1 MDEPI
6 NNEAIKERLK
16 ELKRKKL
23 ELLKQQAAYQQ
34 DNLIEFFN
42 NPERPLISGNFL
54 VPNPKQSQLIEA
66 FKSQR
71 YRVFTYTGAN
81 RCLHGDTLIYDPV
94 NTVSRPIKEIDSDFH
109 VLSWDGEELVAAR
122 ALQPFMTGTDEFC
135 RVELDSGNAFEASEG
150 HELLTENGYVKVS
163 EIEIGS
169 KLVTGARIKSV
180 EKCGTRDRWDIHV
193 PLYNNYYAQGAVH
206 KNCGKTT
213 IWAIIAICCMA
224 GKWLWSGEPIR
235 FSHNKPRKIR
245 VIGQG
250 WSSHIKTVVVPEL
263 WKWWPKNRPLVG
275 GKPKKNNDG
284 VEYFW
289 EDAITGSTLEIMS
302 NKQESEMFEG
312 WSGDACIEEN
322 QRVLMSDGTWKPIKD
337 VIVGD
342 EVWTV
347 NSCNLRSKNTVSRVI
362 NRGVRDII
370 KVNLVGGK
378 TILCTPDHEIYVR
391 NPECVNNDCRSI
403 KVEAKDSVGHRAYC
417 PLVNTDPGAADDF
430 FNVFDGLPF
439 ILGAFIGDGWSHV
452 SGVNG
457 DNNYVFFASGDGCVV
472 EYFNECLPG
481 HYKLV
486 HRKKYDYA
494 LLPNNGLIGSFISS
508 LGLIGKKA
516 HEKFIP
522 QQVFKLSKKNK
533 LEFIRGLLA
542 TDGWVVDGG
551 IGYASTSERL
561 TRDFGLLLDSLNISS
576 TIQFKKS
583 QKEGVWRDQWFL
595 CLNKSASV
603 IRFFNE
609 IKYVPG
615 KDIAKAF
622 RRAKLAYLNNIARTV
637 KHNGGMANEDFRV
650 CEKTFRRSVQYKRVK
665 SVVPAGTARVYDLTV
680 ETNHNFICEGIL
692 VSNCVYDEPP
702 RRDIRVA
709 AARGLIDRGGFEL
722 YACTL
727 LKEAW
732 VAQEIIKA
740 RLPDGRPD
748 PSVYNVHATIEDNIG
763 YGITRENVDQFAKML
778 TEDEKDARLRGVPS
792 YMSGLVYPQ
801 FQRDIHLKP
810 RFRVPLDWPVD
821 IAIDTHPR
829 KPHSVLFMATSPR
842 GFKYCIHEIREHGD
856 GKSIAESV
864 VRLVQWGVYRV
875 NKVIIDPLSKGDSN
889 ETDTTFEKASDVFA
903 RHGMYLETASKN
915 KDAGILSVKE
925 YLKSENNEASLFFF
939 DDLVYTIKEIEG
951 LMWEVDPNSEKEKA
965 QKVDDDMMEDLY
977 RLILLGTEYTRAVE
991 AEEDEVPVVSGVN
1004 KVTGY

>member
-1 MDEPI
+1 MNEPI

-42 NPERPLISGNFL
+42 NPERPLMDGSFL
-54 VPNPKQSQLIEA
+54 KPNLKQALLLEA
-66 FKSQR
+66 FKNPK
-71 YRVFTYTGAN
+71 YRLYTYTGAN
-81 RCLHGDTLIYDPV
+81 RCLGGETKIYDPV
-94 NTVSRPIKEIDSDFH
+94 KNAYLTVSEIDTDFH
-109 VLSWDGEELVAAR
+109 VMAWNGKGLVPAKAHKPFVRGHGDIYRLSLS
-122 ALQPFMTGTDEFC
+122 
-135 RVELDSGNAFEASEG
+135 SGRSLSCTAS
-150 HELLTENGYVKVS
+150 HKVLTTQGFRKVS
-163 EIEIGS
+163 ELQVGSQVCTPHDSDTLPSRPFSYFRQQYTYSHQVYLKPEVLGNQVLCNDKEGLHPSACVNLGNRHQPTTGDFSANSRGFFPSNSYTYPCAQNLYEKRSTQIGVDS
-169 KLVTGARIKSV
+169 LGGCHLCCHLYDGLPRLGQENGLFSSPSQDGAQTHTQFAWRMGAL
-180 EKCGTRDRWDIHV
+180 EYGCKCIPYSTFCHPSNRCSCVRLGVSSALMEPRV
-193 PLYNNYYAQGAVH
+193 PLESSVGCLHPGRVSLPIVCGYQAKKENLVFDLPSDILPSYETSTVENIEFVRRDYYYDFTVPIYHNYQDESRVISA
-206 KNCGKTT
+206 NCGKTT
-213 IWAIIAICCMA
+213 IWAIIAICCLA

-235 FSHNKPRKIR
+235 FSHNKPRKLR

-263 WKWWPKNRPLVG
+263 WKWWPKNRPIVG

-289 EDAITGSTLEIMS
+289 EDALTGSTLEIMS
-302 NKQESEMFEG
+302 NRQESEMFEG
-312 WSGDACIEEN
+312 WSGDG
-322 QRVLMSDGTWKPIKD
+322 L
-337 VIVGD
+337 
-342 EVWTV
+342 
-347 NSCNLRSKNTVSRVI
+347 
-362 NRGVRDII
+362 
-370 KVNLVGGK
+370 
-378 TILCTPDHEIYVR
+378 
-391 NPECVNNDCRSI
+391 
-403 KVEAKDSVGHRAYC
+403 
-417 PLVNTDPGAADDF
+417 F
-430 FNVFDGLPF
+430 F
-439 ILGAFIGDGWSHV
+439 
-452 SGVNG
+452 
-457 DNNYVFFASGDGCVV
+457 
-472 EYFNECLPG
+472 
-481 HYKLV
+481 
-486 HRKKYDYA
+486 
-494 LLPNNGLIGSFISS
+494 
-508 LGLIGKKA
+508 
-516 HEKFIP
+516 
-522 QQVFKLSKKNK
+522 
-533 LEFIRGLLA
+533 
-542 TDGWVVDGG
+542 
-551 IGYASTSERL
+551 
-561 TRDFGLLLDSLNISS
+561 
-576 TIQFKKS
+576 
-583 QKEGVWRDQWFL
+583 
-595 CLNKSASV
+595 
-603 IRFFNE
+603 
-609 IKYVPG
+609 
-615 KDIAKAF
+615 
-622 RRAKLAYLNNIARTV
+622 
-637 KHNGGMANEDFRV
+637 
-650 CEKTFRRSVQYKRVK
+650 
-665 SVVPAGTARVYDLTV
+665 
-680 ETNHNFICEGIL
+680 
-692 VSNCVYDEPP
+692 DEPP
-702 RRDIRVA
+702 DRNVRVA

-732 VAQEIIKA
+732 VAQDIIKA

-801 FQRDIHLKP
+801 FARDIHLKK

-965 QKVDDDMMEDLY
+965 QKVDDDMMENLY

>member
-1 MDEPI
+1 MNEPV

-42 NPERPLISGNFL
+42 NPERPLMDGRLL
-54 VPNPKQSQLIEA
+54 VPNPKQAQLLEA
-66 FKSQR
+66 FKNPR

-81 RCLHGDTLIYDPV
+81 R
-94 NTVSRPIKEIDSDFH
+94 
-109 VLSWDGEELVAAR
+109 
-122 ALQPFMTGTDEFC
+122 
-135 RVELDSGNAFEASEG
+135 
-150 HELLTENGYVKVS
+150 
-163 EIEIGS
+163 
-169 KLVTGARIKSV
+169 
-180 EKCGTRDRWDIHV
+180 
-193 PLYNNYYAQGAVH
+193 
-206 KNCGKTT
+206 CGKTT

-224 GKWLWSGEPIR
+224 GKWLWNGEPIR

-245 VIGQG
+245 VVGQG

-263 WKWWPKNRPLVG
+263 WKWWPKNRPMVG

-289 EDAITGSTLEIMS
+289 EDAITGSTLEILS

-312 WSGDACIEEN
+312 WSGDACIEER
-322 QRVLMSDGTWKPIKD
+322 QRVWMGDSTWKRIKD
-337 VIVGD
+337 VKVGD

-347 NSCNLRSKNTVSRVI
+347 GNSGLMSKNKVTHVI
-362 NRGVRDII
+362 DNGVRDI
-370 KVNLVGGK
+370 VQVSVDGWYSLF
-378 TILCTPDHEIYVR
+378 CTPDHKIYVSGLEKKEAQHLKR
-391 NPECVNNDCRSI
+391 GDAVCCEG
-403 KVEAKDSVGHRAYC
+403 VEYWSFDSVR
-417 PLVNTDPGAADDF
+417 
-430 FNVFDGLPF
+430 
-439 ILGAFIGDGWSHV
+439 
-452 SGVNG
+452 
-457 DNNYVFFASGDGCVV
+457 
-472 EYFNECLPG
+472 
-481 HYKLV
+481 
-486 HRKKYDYA
+486 
-494 LLPNNGLIGSFISS
+494 
-508 LGLIGKKA
+508 
-516 HEKFIP
+516 
-522 QQVFKLSKKNK
+522 
-533 LEFIRGLLA
+533 
-542 TDGWVVDGG
+542 
-551 IGYASTSERL
+551 
-561 TRDFGLLLDSLNISS
+561 
-576 TIQFKKS
+576 
-583 QKEGVWRDQWFL
+583 
-595 CLNKSASV
+595 
-603 IRFFNE
+603 
-609 IKYVPG
+609 
-615 KDIAKAF
+615 
-622 RRAKLAYLNNIARTV
+622 
-637 KHNGGMANEDFRV
+637 
-650 CEKTFRRSVQYKRVK
+650 
-665 SVVPAGTARVYDLTV
+665 PAGKARVYDLTV
-680 ETNHNFICEGIL
+680 ENNHNFICEGIL
-692 VSNCVYDEPP
+692 VSNCIFDEPP

-801 FQRDIHLKP
+801 FARDIHLKK

-977 RLILLGTEYTRAVE
+977 RLILLGTEYTRAIE

>member
-42 NPERPLISGNFL
+42 NPERPLMDGK
-54 VPNPKQSQLIEA
+54 VMMPNPKQAMLLEA
-66 FKSQR
+66 FKNPK
-71 YRVFTYTGAN
+71 YRIFSYTGGN
-81 RCLHGDTLIYDPV
+81 RT
-94 NTVSRPIKEIDSDFH
+94 
-109 VLSWDGEELVAAR
+109 
-122 ALQPFMTGTDEFC
+122 
-135 RVELDSGNAFEASEG
+135 
-150 HELLTENGYVKVS
+150 
-163 EIEIGS
+163 
-169 KLVTGARIKSV
+169 
-180 EKCGTRDRWDIHV
+180 
-193 PLYNNYYAQGAVH
+193 
-206 KNCGKTT
+206 GKTT
-213 IWAIIAICCMA
+213 IWAIISICCLA
-224 GKWLWSGEPIR
+224 GKWLWNGEPIH

-245 VIGQG
+245 VVGQG

-263 WKWWPKNRPLVG
+263 WKWWPKNRPIVG

-289 EDAITGSTLEIMS
+289 EDALTGSTIEILS

-322 QRVLMSDGTWKPIKD
+322 QRVLMGDGTWKPIKD
-337 VIVGD
+337 VVVGD

-347 NSCNLRSKNTVSRVI
+347 NGSNYRSKNIVSRVI
-362 NRGVRDII
+362 DRGVRDIVR
-370 KVNLVGGK
+370 VNLVGGK
-378 TILCTPDHEIYVR
+378 TLLCTPDHEIFVR
-391 NPECVNNDCRSI
+391 NPDCVNNDCRSI
-403 KVEAKDSVGHRAYC
+403 KVEAKDLVGHRAYC
-417 PLVNTDPGAADDF
+417 PLVDTDTGTADDF
-430 FNVFDGLPF
+430 FSMFDGLPF

-457 DNNYVFFASGDGCVV
+457 DNNYVYFASGDECIV

-486 HRKKYDYA
+486 HRKKYDYD
-494 LLPNNGLIGSFISS
+494 LLPNNGLIGGFISS

-551 IGYASTSERL
+551 IGYGSTSERL

-576 TIQFKKS
+576 TIQFKRS

-615 KDIAKAF
+615 KEIAKAY
-622 RRAKLAYLNNIARTV
+622 RRAKLAYLNNITRMN
-637 KHNGGMANEDFRV
+637 KHKGLAHEDFMV
-650 CEKTFRRSVQYKRVK
+650 GEKTFRRSVQYKNVK

-680 ETNHNFICEGIL
+680 ENNHNFICEGIL
-692 VSNCVYDEPP
+692 VSNCIFDEPP

-709 AARGLIDRGGFEL
+709 AARGLIDRGGFEM

-732 VAQEIIKA
+732 IDQEIIKA

-763 YGITRENVDQFAKML
+763 YGVTRENVDQFAKML
-778 TEDEKDARLRGVPS
+778 TEDEKDARLRGIPS

-801 FQRDIHLKP
+801 FKRDIHLKP

-856 GKSIAESV
+856 GKSIAESA

-875 NKVIIDPLSKGDSN
+875 NKAIIDPLSKGDSN

-903 RHGMYLETASKN
+903 RHGIYLETASKN

-965 QKVDDDMMEDLY
+965 QKVDDDMMENLY

-991 AEEDEVPVVSGVN
+991 AEEDEAPVVSGVN